1 MKEQMIEEELGK
13 LGILIDTEFTARIV
27 KVHEVFYRR
36 TNSSDGSIEGYFETF
51 EDASNLI
58 GQLRGYAESR
68 EVLVLKIDDQFIL
81 LSKMEQIELQP
92 AGSVPYL
99 SPEEQREK
107 SQEKTG
113 KLIED
118 MEEKMSKK
126 SKPKLTKEEI
136 DFIFNK
142 LGQGPE

>member
-1 MKEQMIEEELGK
+1 MKEQTIEEELGK

-27 KVHEVFYRR
+27 KVHEVFYRQ
-36 TNSSDGSIEGYFETF
+36 TNSSDGSVEGYFETF

-68 EVLVLKIDDQFIL
+68 EVLVLKIDDQLIL

-99 SPEEQREK
+99 SPEEQKMK
-107 SQEKTG
+107 SQEKIG
-113 KLIED
+113 RLIED
-118 MEEKMSKK
+118 MEKKMSIKK
-126 SKPKLTKEEI
+126 PELTKEEI
-136 DFIFNK
+136 DCLFEGI
-142 LGQGPE
+142 GQK